1 MMNCTDI
8 NTQLDAYIQGE
19 LTDQEQQVVDRHIAA
34 CTYCQQQLN
43 DERTMYRMLKQLPVE
58 QASAGFEDR
67 VFQAVRQQ
75 YPQHQR
81 HGFKTGFATAIAASL
96 AIWFASTVFIPTA
109 EIETQMESQEISLAV
124 NDPQTVRLL
133 FDAAADLD
141 QVRLSID
148 LPANVELS
156 GYPGQRAL
164 SWQTSLKKGQNV
176 LALPVM
182 AIDKGRGE
190 LVAELDYGDKHK
202 TYRLILKTTKDGVVN
217 YQVETVK
224 SV

>member
-8 NTQLDAYIQGE
+8 NTQLESYIQGE
-19 LTDQEQQVVDRHIAA
+19 LSDQEQQAMSEHIAGCA
-34 CTYCQQQLN
+34 SCQQQL
-43 DERTMYRMLKQLPVE
+43 DETKMMYQLLKQLPVE
-58 QASAGFEDR
+58 PALTGFEER
-67 VFQAVRQQ
+67 VFDSVRRE
-75 YPQHQR
+75 YPQHQK

-96 AIWFASTVFIPTA
+96 TVWFASTVFIPTA
-109 EIETQMESQEISLAV
+109 EIETQTESQEISLAL
-124 NDPQTVRLL
+124 NNQQTVRLL
-133 FDAAADLD
+133 FDAAADLE

-182 AIDKGRGE
+182 AIENGQGE
-190 LVAELDYGDKHK
+190 LVAQLDYGDKQK
-202 TYRLILKTTKDGVVN
+202 TFRLVLKTTKDGVMN
-217 YQVETVK
+217 YQLEAVK

>member
-1 MMNCTDI
+1 MNCTDI
-8 NTQLDAYIQGE
+8 NTQLDAYIQDE
-19 LTDQEQQVVDRHIAA
+19 LTDQEKQAVDVHAA
-34 CTYCQQQLN
+34 SCTVCQQQLN
-43 DERTMYRMLKQLPVE
+43 DMQNLYRKLKQIPVE

-96 AIWFASTVFIPTA
+96 AVWVASTVFVPTA
-109 EIETQMESQEISLAV
+109 EIETQTESQEISLAV

-133 FDAAADLD
+133 FDAATDLD

-182 AIDKGRGE
+182 AIENGRGE

-202 TYRLILKTTKDGVVN
+202 TFRLILRTTKDGVVN
-217 YQVETVK
+217 YQFETVK